1 MAVEAKRGCGWRT
14 VGGIYLVGGGQGA
27 PCDRLPLPIEPC
39 PVCGEEVRFTRG
51 IQRIDPLKLWGD
63 HADCKD
69 DPTCPIC
76 QPSAR
81 AGIAPTYLMW
91 VGSDYTV
98 PSFLFEAARMG
109 VSKRIPAIPIDF
121 VVGESWVLLAK
132 DRLLKGAGR
141 DWVPGVREPRPGG
154 IPGVF
159 HAFRPE
165 RIEKIITDRDAQ
177 SGFIVDGLV
186 KQGITPVVV
195 PASDPDHNPVR
206 RKR

>member
-1 MAVEAKRGCGWRT
+1 MNAAAVA
-14 VGGIYLVGGGQGA
+14 I
-27 PCDRLPLPIEPC
+27 PLAAC
-39 PVCGEEVRFTRG
+39 PVCGEELRFNRG
-51 IQRIDPLKLWGD
+51 IQRIDPLKLWGE
-63 HADCKD
+63 H
-69 DPTCPIC
+69 DPCGDALGLCPIC
-76 QPSAR
+76 RPWALT
-81 AGIAPTYLMW
+81 APTYLMW
-91 VGSDYTV
+91 VGSDYSV

-109 VSKRIPAIPIDF
+109 VSKRIPAIPTDF
-121 VVGESWVLLAK
+121 VLGESWVLLAK

-165 RIEKIITDRDAQ
+165 RIEKIITDKDAQ

-195 PASDPDHNPVR
+195 PAADKDHNPQ
-206 RKR
+206 RKRRV